1 MLIIGILIGLY
12 LKISIAF
19 LCMIYGIIIILTLIW
34 IRKKIVLIF
43 IFIILI
49 SSVYVKLLDQKYE
62 EKYTDIPDTIT
73 ARAIVI
79 SEPIEEEYKYKCN
92 IEILEINK
100 NSNYKGI
107 KLIIN
112 INKNKVEDKKLRF
125 GDEIELEG
133 EYIEPNEAR
142 NYKGFDYKAYLK
154 SKGIYGTIKVAS
166 YEICAREQT
175 NKMSKLINKIQNNM
189 KRNINTILNKEES
202 ALCIG
207 ILIGDREAIS
217 EETETNFKNSNLTH
231 MLAVSGSHITYIING
246 LALMLSKTGKRTSK
260 IVTICILV
268 FFMALTGFTASVIR
282 ACIMGILVLIASL
295 IKRKSDTINNLG
307 ISSIIILVANP
318 YSINDVG
325 FLLSYGGTIGI
336 VLFGDRINNFFTKKI
351 KKMVFKT
358 METTSEESNITS
370 KEEKSISKK
379 AINKI
384 MQYAITSFSITIS
397 ANLVI
402 IPIMAYNFSTFS
414 FTFWISNILA
424 GPIMEIVTVLGFILY
439 FISLVYMP
447 IAGFMGQFLNI
458 LLDILLKIAEFSS
471 QIPGASIYIKTPYLW
486 ECAFYYVLLGIIFNY
501 KIVKRKMTV
510 IFNFF
515 KKKIA
520 SLNRTISF
528 FRICIVLIIIP
539 IIFLQIREVPLK
551 IYFVDVGQGDCTL
564 IQTPSN
570 KTILID
576 GGGSEFGNFDVG
588 ESTLLPYLLDRRI
601 KKIDYILIS
610 HFDSDHIGGL
620 FAIIENLKVGNI
632 IISKQGEKTENL
644 KKFANLL
651 NSKKTNLL
659 MVKKGDLLRI
669 DKNTYF
675 EILFPEDEL
684 IEENILNNNSIVANF
699 HYKDFSMLF
708 TGDIEQIAEKRLC
721 DLYKDTNKLK
731 ATVLKVA
738 HHGSKTS
745 STEEFLELVKPKIAL
760 IGVGENNSFGH
771 PNDIVINRLKNY
783 TNFIFRT
790 DEYGEIVIEKN
801 NKSCVIDN
809 KIR

>member
-19 LCMIYGIIIILTLIW
+19 LCMIFGIIIILILIW

-125 GDEIELEG
+125 GDEIELKG

-307 ISSIIILVANP
+307 ISSIIILVTNP

-325 FLLSYGGTIGI
+325 FLLSY
-336 VLFGDRINNFFTKKI
+336 RWNNW
-351 KKMVFKT
+351 
-358 METTSEESNITS
+358 N
-370 KEEKSISKK
+370 
-379 AINKI
+379 
-384 MQYAITSFSITIS
+384 
-397 ANLVI
+397 
-402 IPIMAYNFSTFS
+402 
-414 FTFWISNILA
+414 
-424 GPIMEIVTVLGFILY
+424 
-439 FISLVYMP
+439 
-447 IAGFMGQFLNI
+447 
-458 LLDILLKIAEFSS
+458 
-471 QIPGASIYIKTPYLW
+471 
-486 ECAFYYVLLGIIFNY
+486 
-501 KIVKRKMTV
+501 
-510 IFNFF
+510 
-515 KKKIA
+515 
-520 SLNRTISF
+520 
-528 FRICIVLIIIP
+528 
-539 IIFLQIREVPLK
+539 
-551 IYFVDVGQGDCTL
+551 
-564 IQTPSN
+564 
-570 KTILID
+570 
-576 GGGSEFGNFDVG
+576 
-588 ESTLLPYLLDRRI
+588 
-601 KKIDYILIS
+601 
-610 HFDSDHIGGL
+610 
-620 FAIIENLKVGNI
+620 
-632 IISKQGEKTENL
+632 
-644 KKFANLL
+644 
-651 NSKKTNLL
+651 
-659 MVKKGDLLRI
+659 
-669 DKNTYF
+669 
-675 EILFPEDEL
+675 
-684 IEENILNNNSIVANF
+684 
-699 HYKDFSMLF
+699 
-708 TGDIEQIAEKRLC
+708 
-721 DLYKDTNKLK
+721 
-731 ATVLKVA
+731 
-738 HHGSKTS
+738 
-745 STEEFLELVKPKIAL
+745 
-760 IGVGENNSFGH
+760 
-771 PNDIVINRLKNY
+771 
-783 TNFIFRT
+783 
-790 DEYGEIVIEKN
+790 
-801 NKSCVIDN
+801 CVVW
-809 KIR
+809 R